1 MLLFKRVDKPMIYY
15 DPGNMSIEELE
26 EYIKRFPANS
36 ACDRARLVKLQEI
49 LRSKKLKL
57 LLREE
62 V

>member
-1 MLLFKRVDKPMIYY
+1 MLYL

-26 EYIKRFPANS
+26 KYIKHFPTNS
-36 ACDRARLVKLQEI
+36 ACDRARLEKLQQI

-62 V
+62 I